1 MFYGWVI
8 VGAGFII
15 QMLNGGLLFHAFSA
29 YVLPLQA
36 EFGWSRTIRSSAF
49 ALVRLESGILGPL
62 QGWLIDRFGPRRV
75 MTVGNSLFAIGF
87 LLLSRTLS
95 LTSFYISLVII
106 ALGSSLGGF
115 MPIATAVTQ
124 WFSRY
129 RSTALGL
136 TLAGMG
142 TGGLLV
148 PIVVHQIQTQGW
160 RSMATLSAFLIAV
173 VTIPASQLMRS
184 RPEDYDQLPDG
195 GVVDHDKEGESSA
208 DNEPDFSARQALRT
222 PTFWYLSIVHA
233 SALLIVGTVLVHQIP
248 HMVEGVGLTQ
258 ATAGSVVAL
267 LVVVVICGQL
277 TGGWVGDRFDKRWII
292 FIAMWMHAAAM
303 IVFAYAD
310 SFSGA
315 ALFAILH
322 GTAWGIRG
330 TIINSIRA
338 EYFGRRA
345 YATIS
350 GFSALLIMVGMT
362 SGPMFSGIVRDLT
375 GSYKGAFLTL
385 AGIAVIGSVSALA
398 ARPPNA
404 AYTAAATQA

>member
-1 MFYGWVI
+1 
-8 VGAGFII
+8 
-15 QMLNGGLLFHAFSA
+15 
-29 YVLPLQA
+29 
-36 EFGWSRTIRSSAF
+36 
-49 ALVRLESGILGPL
+49 
-62 QGWLIDRFGPRRV
+62 
-75 MTVGNSLFAIGF
+75 
-87 LLLSRTLS
+87 
-95 LTSFYISLVII
+95 
-106 ALGSSLGGF
+106 
-115 MPIATAVTQ
+115 MP
-124 WFSRY
+124 
-129 RSTALGL
+129 
-136 TLAGMG
+136 
-142 TGGLLV
+142 
-148 PIVVHQIQTQGW
+148 
-160 RSMATLSAFLIAV
+160 
-173 VTIPASQLMRS
+173 
-184 RPEDYDQLPDG
+184 
-195 GVVDHDKEGESSA
+195 
-208 DNEPDFSARQALRT
+208 
-222 PTFWYLSIVHA
+222 
-233 SALLIVGTVLVHQIP
+233 
-248 HMVEGVGLTQ
+248 GVGLTQ